1 MDQVALSNNK
11 CPFCFLCDTRSGC
24 WHGMSEG
31 MRLSEICAF
40 IFIWQESSLA
50 TVIFVG
56 IGVLLQV
63 RILKY
68 LGVRHRFLHLSGS

>member
-1 MDQVALSNNK
+1 
-11 CPFCFLCDTRSGC
+11 
-24 WHGMSEG
+24 MSEG